1 MIATRMRL
9 FPRRVVEAFFLFL
22 AIAMTSDFYLSLI
35 ESWRPT
41 WTTRRTNVIV
51 ERTARA
57 KIAAT
62 KIASTSNTAH
72 AARPTRKMTMRASR
86 GAGPTRARPPRRGRG
101 RPRGSSLRLGAV
113 HEKAKAAGVELGEL
127 LPVERAADLAAHAFH
142 PHDAGASQATQM
154 PGHERLAD
162 AQAAGELRN
171 RLLALGHQDLNDAQ
185 AVHVAERTVIASQ
198 LAQARLAEDGSP
210 LHCAR

>member
-1 MIATRMRL
+1 MIATRIRL

-72 AARPTRKMTMRASR
+72 AARPLRKMTMRA
-86 GAGPTRARPPRRGRG
+86 AGGFRKLSVERVRQRPDQQDEERRERHARREKPRADH
-101 RPRGSSLRLGAV
+101 AQ
-113 HEKAKAAGVELGEL
+113 HAAG
-127 LPVERAADLAAHAFH
+127 ERNRVR
-142 PHDAGASQATQM
+142 G
-154 PGHERLAD
+154 D
-162 AQAAGELRN
+162 AQAGERSRYWTDARARALRD
-171 RLLALGHQDLNDAQ
+171 AVGDDPVAQ
-185 AVHVAERTVIASQ
+185 A
-198 LAQARLAEDGSP
+198 
-210 LHCAR
+210 C